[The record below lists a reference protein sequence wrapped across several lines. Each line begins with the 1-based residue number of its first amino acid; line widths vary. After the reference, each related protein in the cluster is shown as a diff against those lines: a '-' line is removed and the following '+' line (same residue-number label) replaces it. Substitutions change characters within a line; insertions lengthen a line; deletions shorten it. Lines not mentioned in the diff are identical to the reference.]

1 LQIDNEIKTQ
11 YNNIVI
17 KEINETTKNNAL
29 FINLIDKVIF
39 QKWYIEVTFIINVEF
54 QLTTITL
61 LDSWADMN
69 CIQEEIILTKYF
81 EKTTKKLHQA
91 SGTRLNIGNKISNTH
106 ICNDVIYSQSILK
119 KQLKNYTKLVE
130 HD

>member
-1 LQIDNEIKTQ
+1 
-11 YNNIVI
+11 
-17 KEINETTKNNAL
+17 
-29 FINLIDKVIF
+29 
-39 QKWYIEVTFIINVEF
+39 
-54 QLTTITL
+54 
-61 LDSWADMN
+61 MN

-130 HD
+130 QD

>member
-61 LDSWADMN
+61 LDS
-69 CIQEEIILTKYF
+69 
-81 EKTTKKLHQA
+81 
-91 SGTRLNIGNKISNTH
+91 
-106 ICNDVIYSQSILK
+106 
-119 KQLKNYTKLVE
+119 
-130 HD
+130 